1 HNSQYCMVT
10 LHDNAFVSKY
20 LFDELQVV
28 LVRVKDSDSTAF
40 KLPHEAGGR
49 GGESTARWR
58 WC

>member
-1 HNSQYCMVT
+1 MVT